1 MNLKTKKLVVAA
13 LMAAVTCVFTMV
25 VKIPSPMKGYLN
37 LGDCAVL
44 AAGFLLSPAHGFL
57 AAGLGSALA
66 DAFSGYFLY
75 APATFLIKGGMALI
89 ACFVFRGLFE
99 KTGKLFARIV
109 GGVLAETWMV
119 VGYLLFE
126 SVLYGFLPSLVNVP
140 ANAAQGVAGLVLG
153 VLFARALQRLKL
165 F

>member
-126 SVLYGFLPSLVNVP
+126 SVL
-140 ANAAQGVAGLVLG
+140 
-153 VLFARALQRLKL
+153 
-165 F
+165 